1 MRIHEN
7 KESFPLKSSLKHR
20 PIHSFNKCRKC
31 LLSSL
36 ETFFCRNLKS
46 VGISF
51 FGQCNV
57 EAVSRPCFWSLS
69 AAQKSQVFRV
79 LSSIIFSRLTFFV
92 FWVTLLKDTYL
103 NNLPVKQIWRK
114 SAVWV
119 CTSSH
124 YCPSIADVYSI
135 SSEILNKVL
144 KSVQNKNRVLKWKME
159 EIRNEVWQNWE
170 YIGQ

>member
-1 MRIHEN
+1 MAECH
-7 KESFPLKSSLKHR
+7 FW
-20 PIHSFNKCRKC
+20 
-31 LLSSL
+31 
-36 ETFFCRNLKS
+36 T
-46 VGISF
+46 
-51 FGQCNV
+51 NV
-57 EAVSRPCFWSLS
+57 MLRQSRVLASRASP
-69 AAQKSQVFRV
+69 AQKLQDLRLVCSKN
-79 LSSIIFSRLTFFV
+79 FSRAIFFV
-92 FWVTLLKDTYL
+92 FWVSQLVDMFL

-119 CTSSH
+119 CKSSH